1 MSINHDSGEEI
12 KQSLNDDSNSLILL
26 QEEETKQK
34 FGRILPGTYADNNI

>member
-12 KQSLNDDSNSLILL
+12 KQSLTSNSLILL